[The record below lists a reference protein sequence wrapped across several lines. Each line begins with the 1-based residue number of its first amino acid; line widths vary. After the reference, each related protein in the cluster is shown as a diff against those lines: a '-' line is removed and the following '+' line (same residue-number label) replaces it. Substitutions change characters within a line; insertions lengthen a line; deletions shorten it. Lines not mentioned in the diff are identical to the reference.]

1 MVLLRTTSAI
11 DAAAEY
17 AGNLFETIPAPSP
30 EVIQL
35 KAELE
40 EWRNSVL
47 PEASFPELIPHPL
60 VARMSGFLTANR
72 PDSPDAE
79 GSQMVFPSPKPPE
92 KSAKLQQL
100 LADAKILVENK
111 EYSRMTKDVVPNQA
125 MGQIAYQER
134 YELKTTIGMLS
145 AVLNVILSMVAVFV
159 AVFWIGDTVV
169 ADVGLKTLLAL
180 TFAAIVGVAEGWF
193 FSRDWLFEDGARSPA
208 HTRRI
213 VGRNGSFAAD
223 AGLFVDAGSDIEAS
237 LDASLLIKLTS
248 SLKACR
254 ITVELIGSCYS
265 RWEFGGKL
273 ATKPETE
280 RDVRNTKVFQHLTEV
295 LHDAK
300 EPLQPS
306 PVGAV
311 FCLAVVVRKQT
322 KCSLEWSVPLTVS
335 MPDSAKVRL
344 LHSSSFEHVEAPVT
358 SEKVGYSIDIPQST
372 VAAGDTI
379 EVIVALTGTPANTR
393 LRMLNASLRTLVSYI
408 NADKVASYAKFPR
421 PLSETTQSFPLIKIG
436 GLDSFEPLVRKFF
449 LLVDPDLAKISEESP
464 LISVKT
470 VFRLAVT
477 IDNSESAN
485 VVVDVPITVVPPF
498 KDPQFMATRSP
509 RDPAI
514 LSANGLIHQ
523 FRSNSISSQLS
534 SPTLMPQVSLP
545 NSRQVSVHSS
555 VEQRYSAHRNHSL
568 PMAKEFYLPASMQEV
583 DAAAFAA
590 NQRMVRKSSL
600 QSPSIAQFAEADAAV
615 PEIPGEHWSVE
626 MVADWVRQLGA
637 SEEDA
642 QAFLDSGVDGC
653 VLLGLTAGDLKDEL
667 RIQSFGLRRRILQG
681 WDVDSILE
689 AAAVIVIDRNV
700 DRLKNVR
707 VQCEFRGYTET
718 RWESGSISKLA
729 VKYESPNYRVSKT
742 AKQLVEVVYDSRHPL
757 VPSRPGAEIS
767 LPFRLKLPKSKMPP
781 SFACVHGVIEYYI
794 KCTMLFQEGIRMLRS
809 TLEVEV
815 PVIVNIP
822 EQARLRILQTPS
834 QVTHESMLLPDK
846 VHFTVSIPKVIVTV
860 GDFVDVTLTI
870 HRTPPQGRL
879 RAIFGTLRPVMSF
892 LNSENVAAQAIVR
905 RPMAEWSNMFPLVAV
920 NETTGPL
927 TCKMRLEVDP
937 ETAHMSFESILIN
950 VRTIFRLQIT
960 TDDSEVP
967 NISEVFSIVVMPR
980 SSDHEASRDVYN
992 ITQQTEANFGS
1003 PEFMSFNSRVLSRH
1017 SPGFFSPLPDPSV
1030 PLAVS
1035 PGSGGFQRNSLT
1047 LVDGGNLIDTN
1058 GLKKRKI
1065 QSHQAQGQHQ
1075 RFSHHRRIKN
1085 HTRRWR
1091 VQRYQESP
1099 IYLGYCAIRESGI
1112 LRVVLLPLTQ
1122 VCQRE
1127 YKIYPRGL
1135 CKQRLIGRD
1144 SWEPLR
1150 NLSKHLNASVDFVRL
1165 FVARVDFA
1173 LAFLI
1178 VDHQI
1183 DGGILLTLTEGE
1195 LKGDLK
1201 VSQLGVRR
1209 KMTNAI
1215 EKFKGTSVKSTAV
1228 SSRSVSHELSSPV
1241 RLSLPPIVVE
1251 PPTHLAVTFDP
1262 AIVIGSSLQLH
1273 FKVKARANKPPRR
1286 WHRSLLPAY
1295 EWNWIRSGENDLSS
1309 GLKLSFG
1316 WHDVEPNGF
1325 RHCKPDNIA
1334 DNVAMFS
1341 ARCIDFKSDYKS
1353 AGIGDWL
1360 YYNFKVLGKL
1370 QQRSTTR
1377 SFLPEFF
1384 TLQTNSLAKKYVFV
1398 EEHVRLLKRG
1408 FAPWPFANDD
1418 ENTASSWPP
1427 SAPNAVGSVAHNL
1440 QTFGSPYI
1448 HGGFDIRTYNNASC
1462 HSPVDGKVVR
1472 IVQYNEKPADLYFSV
1487 MIQDEF
1493 DFIWQFHHLN
1503 PSTFTVKEG
1512 DFVKRGHVI
1521 GRVTYWPDT
1530 MNEEHYH
1537 HIHLNVVR
1545 AKDSWNT
1552 PKNGYPN
1559 PYTPGWTYYNPF
1571 PFFEKGKKYNNKNS
1585 PTSEGILYIFDSP
1598 NSSAIAELAA
1608 VGMNYSREHE
1618 YQGFTLNGTIHAI
1631 TNLGVQFS
1639 PANKLKGY
1647 PYSQCMHEVM
1657 WFLTPR
1663 KSNIAIG
1670 PISVWHG
1677 ENSSVAI
1684 GTPYGGAKD
1693 GIVAVIGG
1701 KHWDVVGSLKT
1712 VVRFDQ
1718 LPPAQWPRKA
1728 ESHDQDVLL
1737 RLYATEFVG
1746 RNGTK
1751 ITSRFEYDTR
1761 RAYVFL
1767 TNTDR
1772 MGQVGVESEGWDS
1785 RGVPNGEYFLHVVG
1799 RDWYGQTGH
1808 FAYAVDISNS

>member
-1 MVLLRTTSAI
+1 
-11 DAAAEY
+11 
-17 AGNLFETIPAPSP
+17 
-30 EVIQL
+30 
-35 KAELE
+35 
-40 EWRNSVL
+40 
-47 PEASFPELIPHPL
+47 
-60 VARMSGFLTANR
+60 
-72 PDSPDAE
+72 
-79 GSQMVFPSPKPPE
+79 
-92 KSAKLQQL
+92 
-100 LADAKILVENK
+100 
-111 EYSRMTKDVVPNQA
+111 
-125 MGQIAYQER
+125 
-134 YELKTTIGMLS
+134 
-145 AVLNVILSMVAVFV
+145 
-159 AVFWIGDTVV
+159 
-169 ADVGLKTLLAL
+169 
-180 TFAAIVGVAEGWF
+180 
-193 FSRDWLFEDGARSPA
+193 
-208 HTRRI
+208 
-213 VGRNGSFAAD
+213 
-223 AGLFVDAGSDIEAS
+223 
-237 LDASLLIKLTS
+237 
-248 SLKACR
+248 
-254 ITVELIGSCYS
+254 
-265 RWEFGGKL
+265 
-273 ATKPETE
+273 
-280 RDVRNTKVFQHLTEV
+280 
-295 LHDAK
+295 
-300 EPLQPS
+300 
-306 PVGAV
+306 
-311 FCLAVVVRKQT
+311 
-322 KCSLEWSVPLTVS
+322 

-568 PMAKEFYLPASMQEV
+568 PMAKEFYLPASMQEL

-980 SSDHEASRDVYN
+980 SSDHEASRDVNN

-1047 LVDGGNLIDTN
+1047 LVDGGVIVGSPTGASVHDGLPRSSVGRNSAFSSPRFNPNQSDSRLFREPSLGSITSPLIGAQTPATFTQQPF
-1058 GLKKRKI
+1058 I
-1065 QSHQAQGQHQ
+1065 QSTKKNSTPSILPFGGNAETPSQ
-1075 RFSHHRRIKN
+1075 RSQQPEIPGPNSMINETDRIPSPPAYVEPHRHEWTEEAEDSESSSTRTAPTILASQTNQEPHPSVEGTAISRESNLSRILRDSRIGN
-1085 HTRRWR
+1085 SPSGSPSSDTSMSER
-1091 VQRYQESP
+1091 VQNLSTWSVQATVDWARLLGASEESQQAFECKYHQ
-1099 IYLGYCAIRESGI
+1099 IDGGI
-1112 LRVVLLPLTQ
+1112 LLSLTEDELKGDLKVAQLGVRRKMTNAVEKFKGTSVKSTALSCYGSPSSDTSMSERVQ
-1122 VCQRE
+1122 
-1127 YKIYPRGL
+1127 
-1135 CKQRLIGRD
+1135 
-1144 SWEPLR
+1144 
-1150 NLSKHLNASVDFVRL
+1150 NLSAWSVQATVNWARLLGASEESQQ
-1165 FVARVDFA
+1165 
-1173 LAFLI
+1173 AFECKY
-1178 VDHQI
+1178 HQI

-1215 EKFKGTSVKSTAV
+1215 EKFKGTSVKSMAV

-1273 FKVKARANKPPRR
+1273 FKVKARPNKPPRR

-1341 ARCIDFKSDYKS
+1341 AKCIDFKSDYKS

-1751 ITSRFEYDTR
+1751 ITSRFEYDRR